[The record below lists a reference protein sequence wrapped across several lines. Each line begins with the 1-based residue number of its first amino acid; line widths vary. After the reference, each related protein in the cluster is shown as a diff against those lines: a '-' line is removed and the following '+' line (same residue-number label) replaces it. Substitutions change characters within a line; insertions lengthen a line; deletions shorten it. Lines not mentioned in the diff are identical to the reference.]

1 LAADCGGQRILLQ
14 WLDDRFDQFLA
25 EEEPRMF
32 RKSLWPALA
41 LAGLGAMLLTVR
53 PADTAARAAAGP
65 LGYVDVQLVVQQSP
79 AGQEVKK
86 QLEQLHAQL
95 QNQLELKKDT
105 LGLTE
110 AERTELNTLLAKASP
125 SDQEKARIALLRGK
139 TAKLDEELRNLRQK
153 PTPTDTEKAR
163 LQELT
168 QLFSTA
174 ENKLR
179 SDMETLQDQI
189 DQKRDEL
196 MSGLQDKILKAVGE
210 VAKDQGLA
218 MVVDKQA
225 LLFGGDDITSQV
237 AGKLKK

>member
-1 LAADCGGQRILLQ
+1 
-14 WLDDRFDQFLA
+14 
-25 EEEPRMF
+25 MF

-41 LAGLGAMLLTVR
+41 LAGLGAILLTVR
-53 PADTAARAAAGP
+53 PADTASSRNAAVP
-65 LGYVDVQLVVQQSP
+65 LGYVDIQLVFQQAP
-79 AGQEVKK
+79 AAQEVKK
-86 QLEQLHAQL
+86 QGEQLKAQFQEKL
-95 QNQLELKKDT
+95 ALKNDT

-153 PTPTDTEKAR
+153 PTPTDVEKAR

-168 QLFSTA
+168 QLLSSA

-179 SDMETLQDQI
+179 SEVETLQGQL
-189 DQKRDEL
+189 DQKGDEL
-196 MSGLQDKILKAVGE
+196 MSGLQDKILKAVE
-210 VAKDQGLA
+210 DVAKDQGLA

-225 LLFGGDDITSQV
+225 RLFGGVDITSQV
-237 AGKLKK
+237 VGKLKK

>member
-1 LAADCGGQRILLQ
+1 
-14 WLDDRFDQFLA
+14 
-25 EEEPRMF
+25 MY
-32 RKSLWPALA
+32 RKSLVPALA
-41 LAGLGAMLLTVR
+41 ATGLGIFFLTVR
-53 PADTAARAAAGP
+53 PADTAARAAVP
-65 LGYVDVQLVVQQSP
+65 LGYVDIQLVFQQSP

-95 QNQLELKKDT
+95 QNHLALKKDT

-110 AERTELNTLLAKASP
+110 AERAELNTLLAKASP

-179 SDMETLQDQI
+179 TDMETLQGQL
-189 DQKRDEL
+189 DQKGDEL
-196 MSGLQDKILKAVGE
+196 MSGLQDKILKAVEE

-225 LLFGGDDITSQV
+225 RLFGGDDITSQV
-237 AGKLKK
+237 VGKLKK